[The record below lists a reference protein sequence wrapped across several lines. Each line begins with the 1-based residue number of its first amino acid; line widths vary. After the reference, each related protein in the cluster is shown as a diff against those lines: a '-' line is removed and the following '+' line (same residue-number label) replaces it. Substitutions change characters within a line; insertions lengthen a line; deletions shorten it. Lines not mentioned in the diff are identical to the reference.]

1 MHLRLRLDDHDA
13 QARLQRLARTLPEQT
28 RQAARA
34 ALREEAQFLT
44 PLLRAHV
51 AASLQVSKR
60 SVLSAIK
67 AKVYDAKTDRMP
79 ALWVGSKVP
88 WLGVHEHG
96 ATIGGKMLIPINGRI
111 GRKTF
116 KRIVDGLMRQGNA
129 FFVRNRRG
137 QVVLMAENIAESDP
151 LLRGVKRRYRK
162 AEGIKRLKRGVDVP
176 IAVMVNRVTVR
187 RRLRVEQIVM
197 GRVPAIG
204 ARLIKTMRI
213 TD

>member
-1 MHLRLRLDDHDA
+1 MHLRLRIDDHDA

-34 ALREEAQFLT
+34 ALKEEAQFLT

-51 AASLQVSKR
+51 AATLRVSRR
-60 SVLSAIK
+60 SFLSSIK

-79 ALWVGSKVP
+79 ALWAGSKVP

-96 ATIGGKMLIPINGRI
+96 AAIGGKMLIPINGRI

-129 FFVRNRRG
+129 FFVRNSRG

-176 IAVMVNRVTVR
+176 IAVLVNRVTVK

>member
-28 RQAARA
+28 RRAARA

-60 SVLSAIK
+60 SFLSAIK

-88 WLGVHEHG
+88 WLGVHERG
-96 ATIGGKMLIPINGRI
+96 ATISKRMLIPLNGRI
-111 GRKTF
+111 GPKTF
-116 KRIVDGLMRQGNA
+116 KRLVDGLMRQGNA
-129 FFVRNRRG
+129 FFVRSKG
-137 QVVLMAENIAESDP
+137 KTVLMAENLKESDP

-176 IAVMVNRVTVR
+176 IAVLVNRVVVR
-187 RRLRVEQIVM
+187 RRLRMEQITM

-204 ARLIKTMRI
+204 ARLVKRLKVTV
-213 TD
+213 